1 MNMLIS
7 DLKGG
12 LFQYDVKDYYAI
24 LGMPIS
30 ASPKDIRLRYLK
42 LAYQLHPDTNQSKS
56 REEKA
61 LASSI
66 LSKLVNPAYENLY
79 KDKLRRE
86 CQLIFSELAYR
97 LAPEI
102 DRITLSSE
110 LAKKL
115 LKETTN
121 LDKIYKEAV
130 EKIAQEQYQDLS
142 KLHLKIAIL
151 SELNLVY
158 LLRQKR
164 EELGKI
170 MGTTPTVTVPDST
183 TTVARAATPSPEKQE
198 KTPVSRLDKLIASAQ
213 KHLQENN
220 LEAAM
225 FDLREAVKLEPNSA
239 MAHALLGSVYLKQ
252 GNLPYARIHINKALS
267 LDANNPTV
275 KQAQQELKEKD
286 KTAAAKADAK
296 KPDAKKDK
304 KEDKDKKKKEPPKI
318 FGIPLW

>member
-24 LGMPIS
+24 LGVPIS
-30 ASPKDIRLRYLK
+30 ATPKDIRLRYLK

-56 REEKA
+56 KEEKA

-79 KDKLRRE
+79 KDKLRKE

-97 LAPEI
+97 LAPEL

-130 EKIAQEQYQDLS
+130 EKIAQDQYQDLS

-170 MGTTPTVTVPDST
+170 MGTTPTVAVSNST
-183 TTVARAATPSPEKQE
+183 TTGGTVAAAATEKQE
-198 KTPVSRLDKLIASAQ
+198 KTPVSRIDKLIASAQ
-213 KHLQENN
+213 KYIQENN

-225 FDLREAVKLEPNSA
+225 FDLREAVKLEPNNA
-239 MAHALLGSVYLKQ
+239 IVHALLGSVYLQQ
-252 GNLPYARIHINKALS
+252 GNLPYARIHINKAVS

-275 KQAQQELKEKD
+275 KEAQQKLKEKD
-286 KTAAAKADAK
+286 KTAAAKTDGK
-296 KPDAKKDK
+296 KTEAKKDK